1 MKTNVRSIR
10 KKRVYSEE
18 FKRELVKEFEKGSYS
33 VLQLK
38 KLYGI
43 NHENIYRWIYKYS
56 NFNDKSSHV
65 IEMKESSTKKL
76 KDLEKKVK
84 ELEQAVGRK
93 QMYIDYLEK
102 MMDIA
107 KDEMGVDIK
116 KNYDTPQSTT
126 SGNARKK

>member
-1 MKTNVRSIR
+1 MKTNVRTIR
-10 KKRVYSEE
+10 KKRFYSED
-18 FKRELVKEFEKGSYS
+18 FKRELVKEFEQGKYS

-38 KLYGI
+38 QLYGI
-43 NHENIYRWIYKYS
+43 RHENIYRWIYKYS
-56 NFNDKSSHV
+56 TFNDKSSRV

-76 KDLEKKVK
+76 KDLEKKIK

-107 KDEMGVDIK
+107 KEEMGVDIK

-126 SGNARKK
+126 SGNTRKK

>member
-1 MKTNVRSIR
+1 MQTNVRSIR

-18 FKRELVKEFEKGSYS
+18 FKRELVKEFEQGNYS
-33 VLQLK
+33 VLQLE
-38 KLYGI
+38 KLYGVL
-43 NHENIYRWIYKYS
+43 NENIYRWIYKYS
-56 NFNDKSSHV
+56 NFNDKSSRV
-65 IEMKESSTKKL
+65 IEMKESSSNKL

-107 KDEMGVDIK
+107 KEEMGVDIK
-116 KNYDTPQSTT
+116 KNYDTPQSAT
-126 SGNARKK
+126 SGNTRKK